1 MAGLVNSG
9 TIEYVDDMSR
19 RLPFAGGIFWKVLV
33 VVAILV
39 VVAWWLIT
47 WLTDYEITA
56 ADYGGSTISTLL
68 LAYLVH
74 LWLLPTGEPP
84 PQETSPW
91 QGASPPDEDSPPKQD
106 AVPGQNSVLEED
118 ALPGGE

>member
-1 MAGLVNSG
+1 MN
-9 TIEYVDDMSR
+9 R
-19 RLPFAGGIFWKVLV
+19 KLPFAGGVFCKVLV

-56 ADYGGSTISTLL
+56 ADYGGSTISTVL

-84 PQETSPW
+84 PQETS
-91 QGASPPDEDSPPKQD
+91 QQQEASPPDDDSPPEQD
-106 AVPGQNSVLEED
+106 AVPGQNSVLEKD
-118 ALPGGE
+118 ALPDGE